1 MSKINARSPFYI
13 SVTAEN
19 LTSCKLELFIYT
31 GTQGVGATNNDRPTT
46 ATYTLRSFA
55 IDEVCVFEI
64 SELVRDY
71 FTNSFDGD
79 YATDIQWVDYRTTN
93 TIQNSEGSATSF
105 TQLKGFY
112 GYGFF
117 EDGAQNITLNSDTS
131 ATTSQTIN
139 NQGLLQSNTTIVK
152 LDDAPA
158 TIAVDTSTTTQV
170 TYELNGQQV
179 YTKAVSSSTNSNAQI
194 EYVTSGINGS
204 DEFEDRVIQDGG
216 VFEGSDCLSEF
227 SKEYILFD
235 FDTIYVDTTSGVTKL
250 TVKSESE
257 CKFTPYKVTFINK
270 FGALQDIWFFKRT
283 NEALTTKTE
292 KFKRNIISNA
302 TYNIS
307 NHQDKT
313 LTKNGKEK
321 LTLNTGYY
329 PEAYNDVFKEMQLSE
344 DCWIEINSQT
354 LPIQLTSSSLAYK
367 TQLNDKIINYTIEVE
382 FAFDTINNIR

>member
-1 MSKINARSPFYI
+1 MSKINVRSPYYI
-13 SVTAEN
+13 TITANN

-31 GTQGVGATNNDRPTT
+31 GTQTTNRPTT

-55 IDEVCVFEI
+55 VENRCTFEI
-64 SELVRDY
+64 AELVRDY
-71 FTNSFDGD
+71 FTNTFAGS
-79 YATDIQWVDYRTTN
+79 YSSEIQWVDYRTTETN
-93 TIQNSEGSATSF
+93 QVTPQPTSAF

-117 EDGAQNITLNSDTS
+117 EDGVNPT
-131 ATTSQTIN
+131 N

-158 TIAVDTSTTTQV
+158 TIAVDTSLATQV
-170 TYELNGQQV
+170 TYELNGSEVFTQ
-179 YTKAVSSSTNSNAQI
+179 AISSTTNSTTQI
-194 EYVTSGINGS
+194 KYVTNGINGS
-204 DEFEDRVIQDGG
+204 DQFEDRVIQSGG
-216 VFEGSDCLSEF
+216 IFEGSDCLSEF
-227 SKEYILFD
+227 AKEYTLFD

-250 TVKSESE
+250 TVKNESE

-270 FGALQDIWFFKRT
+270 FGSLQDIWFFKRT
-283 NEALTTKTE
+283 NETLTTKKE
-292 KFKRNIISNA
+292 KFKRNIISSA
-302 TYNIS
+302 SYSIS

-354 LPIQLTSSSLAYK
+354 LPIQVTSSSLAYK

-382 FAFDTINNIR
+382 FAFDTINNVR

>member
-1 MSKINARSPFYI
+1 MSKVNARSPYYINFYNQNLV
-13 SVTAEN
+13 SVDLELYVYTGVQDNGSNNTRAN
-19 LTSCKLELFIYT
+19 KFTLTSSAVN
-31 GTQGVGATNNDRPTT
+31 QNAT
-46 ATYTLRSFA
+46 
-55 IDEVCVFEI
+55 FEI
-64 SELVRDY
+64 GEIVRDY
-71 FTNSFDGD
+71 LLHTFDGD
-79 YATDIQWVDYRTTN
+79 YATETVWIDYRYKIELTN
-93 TIQNSEGSATSF
+93 VTGTWSSF
-105 TQLKGFY
+105 VQLKGFD

-117 EDGAQNITLNSDTS
+117 EDGANPQNNT
-131 ATTSQTIN
+131 
-139 NQGLLQSNTTIVK
+139 GLLQSNTTIVK

-179 YTKAVSSSTNSNAQI
+179 YTKAISSSTNSNAQI
-194 EYVTSGINGS
+194 EYVTSGVNGS

-227 SKEYILFD
+227 SKEYTLFD

-283 NEALTTKTE
+283 NESLTTKQE
-292 KFKRNIISNA
+292 KYKRNTIVAGSYDISR
-302 TYNIS
+302 
-307 NHQDKT
+307 HQDKT

-354 LPIQLTSSSLAYK
+354 LPIQVTSSSLAYK
-367 TQLNDKIINYTIEVE
+367 TQLNDKLINYTIEVE

>member
-13 SVTAEN
+13 SVTADN

-79 YATDIQWVDYRTTN
+79 YATDILWVDYRTTE
-93 TIQNSEGSATSF
+93 THQNDVQPTSSF

-117 EDGAQNITLNSDTS
+117 EDGSNPQNS
-131 ATTSQTIN
+131 
-139 NQGLLQSNTTIVK
+139 QGLLQSNTTIVK

-179 YTKAVSSSTNSNAQI
+179 YTKAISSSTNSNAQI

-216 VFEGSDCLSEF
+216 IFEGSDCLSEF
-227 SKEYILFD
+227 SKEYTLFD

-270 FGALQDIWFFKRT
+270 FGVLQDIWFFKRT

-354 LPIQLTSSSLAYK
+354 LPIQVTSSSLAYK

-382 FAFDTINNIR
+382 FAFDTINNVR

>member
-13 SVTAEN
+13 SVTADN

-31 GTQGVGATNNDRPTT
+31 GTQGSTSRPTT

-79 YATDIQWVDYRTTN
+79 YATDILWVDYRTTN

-117 EDGAQNITLNSDTS
+117 KDGAQNITLNSDTS

-194 EYVTSGINGS
+194 EYVTSGVNGS
-204 DEFEDRVIQDGG
+204 DEFEDRVIQDDG

-227 SKEYILFD
+227 SKEYTLFD

-270 FGALQDIWFFKRT
+270 FGVLQDIWFFKRT

-329 PEAYNDVFKEMQLSE
+329 PESYNDVFKEMQLSE

-354 LPIQLTSSSLAYK
+354 LPIQVTSSSLAYK

-382 FAFDTINNIR
+382 FAFDTINNVR

>member
-1 MSKINARSPFYI
+1 MSKINARSPYYI
-13 SVTAEN
+13 SVGISPTVAN

-31 GTQGVGATNNDRPTT
+31 GVQTTNRPTT
-46 ATYTLRSFA
+46 ATYTLQSFA
-55 IDEVCVFEI
+55 VNNVCVFEI
-64 SELVRDY
+64 AELVRDY
-71 FTNSFDGD
+71 FTNGFDGD
-79 YATDIQWVDYRTTN
+79 YATDILWVDYRTTN
-93 TIQNSEGSATSF
+93 TIQNTEGSASSF

-117 EDGAQNITLNSDTS
+117 EDGVNPT
-131 ATTSQTIN
+131 N
-139 NQGLLQSNTTIVK
+139 NTGLLQSNTTIVK

-179 YTKAVSSSTNSNAQI
+179 YTKAISSSTNSNAQI
-194 EYVTSGINGS
+194 EYVTSGVNGS

-227 SKEYILFD
+227 SKEYTLFD

-257 CKFTPYKVTFINK
+257 CKFTPYKVTFVNK

-283 NEALTTKTE
+283 NESLTTKQE
-292 KFKRNIISNA
+292 KYKRNTVVAGTYDISR
-302 TYNIS
+302 
-307 NHQDKT
+307 HQDKT

-354 LPIQLTSSSLAYK
+354 LPIQVTSSSLAYK